1 MNLLKDNIKKCIL
14 STLPQHLA
22 RRWAVRFTVLWIWS
36 WSADTKALPD
46 AAKAG
51 ISPIWN
57 IIFSLGLLFG
67 IEGSVYFSN
76 IRGREQKDGENENEY
91 FTVATIGAA
100 FFAVLC
106 TVIFVF
112 FDKQILMLFG
122 ADEAFLPKSK
132 EYRCYRLFLFLCR
145 CGNGYCHCPAQQP
158 DYEIHRC
165 RRRSPVTAGSKRM
178 LPHRSSPVWWSVR
191 TADGRCVSVLTVRTR
206 NRTAITFAVNM
217 GKD

>member
-14 STLPQHLA
+14 STLPQPLA

-132 EYRCYRLFLFLCR
+132 EYRC
-145 CGNGYCHCPAQQP
+145 
-158 DYEIHRC
+158 
-165 RRRSPVTAGSKRM
+165 
-178 LPHRSSPVWWSVR
+178 
-191 TADGRCVSVLTVRTR
+191 
-206 NRTAITFAVNM
+206 
-217 GKD
+217 